1 MLQQRLCCS
10 WNSCVAAG
18 IATGHYVTV
27 RAKKTSVKSGAGLSP
42 ILQLEPKPDQALAA
56 SAACTGFSRA
66 LKLLE

>member
-1 MLQQRLCCS
+1 MSLCAPKRPAS
-10 WNSCVAAG
+10 M
-18 IATGHYVTV
+18 
-27 RAKKTSVKSGAGLSP
+27 KLGAGLSP